1 MRIEENISKSNTYVG
16 RQNGTHSTNHT
27 DEIDLLELFIK
38 IYDIIQRR
46 YRLLIAITALGI
58 LLGGSYYQWKAP
70 VYKSY
75 LIGTSDV
82 LNVEQI
88 KYLIDNLKLHL
99 ENNGAAALATA
110 LHLEE
115 NEASNIVDINVLE
128 KDAEEKNT
136 FYLEISRSSNES
148 LEKYQEGITSYF
160 ENNSFVKTRV
170 NLKKESIRELIVSL
184 KIEEAELNKM
194 NAIIKDNIAGH
205 LSKDQAKGSIFNL
218 YVPDITEVS
227 KQKVLLKEKELE
239 LTKEFNLLSGIQIIQ
254 GFNNYNNPSNQ
265 WNMKSVGIIIMMS
278 VVMSIMLVFMIEF
291 LKLIKAK
298 KGALNRVAMT

>member
-16 RQNGTHSTNHT
+16 RQNGTHTTIHT
-27 DEIDLLELFIK
+27 DEIDLLGLFIK

-58 LLGGSYYQWKAP
+58 LLGGSYYQWKVP

-99 ENNGAAALATA
+99 ENNGVAALATA

-115 NEASNIVDINVLE
+115 NEASKIVNINILE
-128 KDAEEKNT
+128 KNAEEKNT

-170 NLKKESIRELIVSL
+170 NLKKESIRGLIVSL
-184 KIEEAELNKM
+184 KDEEAELNKM
-194 NAIIKDNIAGH
+194 NAIIKENIAGH
-205 LSKDQAKGSIFNL
+205 LSKDQAKGKGSIFNL
-218 YVPDITEVS
+218 YIPDITGVS

-239 LTKEFNLLSGIQIIQ
+239 LTNELNLL
-254 GFNNYNNPSNQ
+254 NPELSLAKISNDRH
-265 WNMKSVGIIIMMS
+265 WRFMF
-278 VVMSIMLVFMIEF
+278 VMD
-291 LKLIKAK
+291 
-298 KGALNRVAMT
+298 